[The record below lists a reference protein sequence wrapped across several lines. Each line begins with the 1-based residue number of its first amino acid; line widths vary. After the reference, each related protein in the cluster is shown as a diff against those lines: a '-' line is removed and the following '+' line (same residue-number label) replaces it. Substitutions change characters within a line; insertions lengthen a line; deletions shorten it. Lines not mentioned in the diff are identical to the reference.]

1 MFEKM
6 RSKKTTFSLKKTWK
20 SIIWQIYALEKVVE
34 KNRKNFLT
42 FKMILKSFLNDFE
55 IKKNFF

>member
-20 SIIWQIYALEKVVE
+20 SIIWQIYALEKVIE
-34 KNRKNFLT
+34 KNRK
-42 FKMILKSFLNDFE
+42 KI
-55 IKKNFF
+55 